1 VYGGNRAGLFVALAD
16 SVTAADGSFLVDLSN
31 VDAITEKQI
40 DDRNAATFVK
50 GVREDGL
57 DIRDQVLQEA
67 ITGAPVSQQE
77 HDLAKQWMARHMA
90 DQEWSRKLLAN
101 DPDARRELFLA
112 SVILKSDIKIPA
124 TSRR

>member
-1 VYGGNRAGLFVALAD
+1 LTTLAAGLEKRPGAEELQ
-16 SVTAADGSFLVDLSN
+16 
-31 VDAITEKQI
+31 AITEKQI

-57 DIRDQVLQEA
+57 DIRDEVLNEA

-77 HDLAKQWMARHMA
+77 HDLAKQWMVRHLA
-90 DQEWSRKLLAN
+90 NQEWSGRLLKN

-112 SVILKSDIKIPA
+112 SVILKSDIKEPA
-124 TSRR
+124 A